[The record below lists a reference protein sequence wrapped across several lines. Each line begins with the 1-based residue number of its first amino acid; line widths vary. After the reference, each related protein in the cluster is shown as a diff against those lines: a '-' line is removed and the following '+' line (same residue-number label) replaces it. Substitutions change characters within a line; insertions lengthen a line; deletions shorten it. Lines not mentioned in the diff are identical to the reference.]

1 MTFQELNAALIPSA
15 ETLCAQLLPGGK
27 REGREWIAGS
37 TQGEAGRSLKVV
49 LDGPKAGMWKD
60 FASDEGGDLLKLIER
75 TKKTDPKGAADF
87 ARSFLGLPGFAPNPD
102 LPPPFN
108 PLKFGFKRKDETNWR
123 YGTAA
128 WAYRDASG
136 MPTCWVVRFD
146 HGDGKKDIMPIRL
159 LEGKPRWRGF
169 TGNEMRPL
177 YNLHKLAQRP
187 DATVLVVEGEK
198 TADAAQAMFPAYV
211 AITWMGGSGNVAK
224 ADWSPLLD
232 RKSPV
237 VLWADAD
244 KPGRKAMAYLAQ
256 LIEGSKR
263 VRTAEL
269 PEGWDLADPLPEDVN
284 PQAMVDR
291 AMLGDPEAEER
302 KKKAAEKEAKEG
314 ETKYILPRGC
324 RLADVQAD
332 IDAYGLFEYAGK
344 VWSVW
349 QANGQRG
356 KYADEISNFT
366 CQINAHIELPDNQA
380 LKLITIRNIYGE
392 QFTYHVSGDAVL
404 TLPTFRKVTAG
415 DKGNFD
421 WNATDHVYRHYL
433 RRMQDNMGRGRII
446 RELGMQPEG
455 FFVMS
460 NMVLNQSVVPID
472 EQGCFD
478 HGKVRY
484 YVPAARQVRGKDRG
498 AFVNARLVRYMES
511 EITWQ
516 QLTAKLRQVHRQHA
530 FMALTFA
537 VGSIFRDIIHARL
550 GGFPLLFL
558 FGEPGSGKDQ
568 CIDACRSITGK
579 PQPTLPLTGNNT
591 GPGMVNMFAEMS
603 CIPQCFGE
611 WKNDMKMELQEM
623 VFAIWQG
630 QGRRRGTKSQDV
642 SAYAT
647 DSVPIECTAYVTG
660 NDYPNVEE
668 KGMTRFIIDEMNK
681 DTFNADELKHYSE
694 LQDMMIEGYSHLL
707 APIVAARQDFKEQW
721 YGTYYKQA
729 QGIITEKLNGTVIHG
744 RMHQNISTLL
754 SVFLFFE
761 ERLQWAWTRQELVD
775 HMVACTLVQ
784 SKKRNEGDPVSDF
797 WTCFI
802 TAKRKH
808 QIQEDAQFRIEGNR
822 LTFFWEEIHAIYE
835 ETYRTLG
842 RRKPPLNSTTL
853 LGKLKKHPCFIETL
867 GTHYIGG
874 RRSRAQAFDMD
885 RSGTALRGLLKD
897 ATNDPMIDPVTGQ
910 LSDASGLPF

>member
-1 MTFQELNAALIPSA
+1 MTFAELNAALIPSA
-15 ETLCAQLLPGGK
+15 ETLCGQLLPGGR

-37 TQGEAGRSLKVV
+37 TQGEAGRSLKVI
-49 LDGPKAGMWKD
+49 LEGAKAGVWKD
-60 FASDEGGDLLKLIER
+60 FATDEGGDLLKLIALVRRADIKE
-75 TKKTDPKGAADF
+75 AADF
-87 ARSFLGLPGFAPNPD
+87 ARSFLGLPGYAQDPNT
-102 LPPPFN
+102 PPPFN
-108 PLKFGFKRKDETNWR
+108 PLKFGFKRRGETAWR
-123 YGTAA
+123 YGSSA
-128 WAYRDASG
+128 WTYRDATG
-136 MPTCWVVRFD
+136 MPTAWVVRFD
-146 HGDGKKDIMPIRL
+146 HPGGKKDIMPIRMVDSQPKWK
-159 LEGKPRWRGF
+159 GY
-169 TGNEMRPL
+169 TGNEPRPL

-187 DATVLVVEGEK
+187 DAPVLVVEGEK
-198 TADAAQAMFPAYV
+198 TADAAQALFPGHV
-211 AITWMGGSGNVAK
+211 AITWMGGSGNVGK
-224 ADWSPLLD
+224 ADWSPLLN

-244 KPGRKAMAYLAQ
+244 TPGRKAMAYLAQ
-256 LIEGSKR
+256 LIDGAKR
-263 VRTAEL
+263 VKTAEL
-269 PEGWDLADPLPEDVN
+269 PDGWDLADAIPEDLD
-284 PQAMVDR
+284 PQAMVAR

-302 KKKAAEKEAKEG
+302 KKKAAVKEMDEGKERY
-314 ETKYILPRGC
+314 KLPHGC
-324 RLADVQAD
+324 CLSDVQTD
-332 IDAYGLFEYAGK
+332 IDVYGLFEYSGQ

-356 KYADEISNFT
+356 KYADAVSNFT
-366 CQINAHIELPDNQA
+366 CAINAHIELPDNQA
-380 LKLITIRNIYGE
+380 LKLITICNIHGE
-392 QFTYHVSGDAVL
+392 QFTYHVSGDAML

-460 NMVLNQSVVPID
+460 NAVLNQAVVPID

-484 YVPAARQVRGKDRG
+484 YVPAARQVQGKDRG

-511 EITWQ
+511 AITWE
-516 QLTAKLRQVHRQHA
+516 QLTSKLRQVHRQHA
-530 FMALTFA
+530 YMALTFA
-537 VGSIFRDIIHARL
+537 VGTIFRDIIHARL
-550 GGFPLLFL
+550 SGFPLLFL

-579 PQPTLPLTGNNT
+579 PQPALPLTGNNT

-681 DTFNADELKHYSE
+681 DTFNAEELKHYSE

-707 APIVAARQDFKEQW
+707 APIVATRPAFKQDW
-721 YGTYYKQA
+721 YSIYYKQA
-729 QGIITEKLNGTVIHG
+729 QGIITDALNGTVIHG

-761 ERLQWAWTRQELVD
+761 ERLIWAWTREELVA
-775 HMVACTLVQ
+775 HMVACTVAQ
-784 SKKRNEGDPVSDF
+784 SRKRTEGDPVSDF
-797 WTCFI
+797 WTVFI

-808 QIQEDAQFRIEGNR
+808 QIQEDIHYRIEGDS

-853 LGKLKKHPCFIETL
+853 LGKLKKHPSFIESL
-867 GTHYIGG
+867 RSYRIGG
-874 RRSRAQAFDMD
+874 RKSSAQAFDMT

-897 ATNDPMIDPVTGQ
+897 AVNDPGMDPV
-910 LSDASGLPF
+910 SGDWVHDETLPF